1 MGTGNAEWGDGPRC
15 CRRRRVERDR
25 RDRESARRGG
35 AAVAGRPHFH
45 QFANCQFL
53 RFCMRQKD
61 FPDKKKDIGC
71 ALLSLPLSHFHSP
84 SPVSCDPSPFTPLPQ
99 RYVLLGVCCDYVMPK
114 KTCRLSFNMSPM
126 AINLSARS
134 RAHQSRPTR
143 TSFSLS
149 LPRTRAHALLI
160 SCAALPCLSARSE
173 GHQVWARVGKCW
185 LEKKKHPL
193 LKKSYP
199 WSPDCFSKNNT
210 PPHFFLEKSLYRSR
224 IRKAL
229 FIRYSA
235 PLWLCTARR
244 THGLTFLRDS

>member
-1 MGTGNAEWGDGPRC
+1 MGGRAAMLPSPTSRERQERQRE
-15 CRRRRVERDR
+15 RR
-25 RDRESARRGG
+25 AGRGG
-35 AAVAGRPHFH
+35 GGGSSAFSPICQLPIFALLYAAK
-45 QFANCQFL
+45 
-53 RFCMRQKD
+53 RFSRQKT
-61 FPDKKKDIGC
+61 DIGC

-173 GHQVWARVGKCW
+173 GNQVWARVGKCW